1 MSTSAFHPEDDE
13 FDRNCPRICGVC
25 GDKATG
31 FHFNAMTCEGCK
43 GFFRRSMKKKANFTC
58 PFNGNC
64 SITKDNRR
72 HCQACRLK
80 RCQDIG
86 MMKEFIL
93 TDEEVQ
99 RKKEIIL
106 KRKEEEAIKEAKKPK
121 LSDDQEKT
129 IALLMEAHR
138 KTYDESYSDF
148 NKFRPPVRSSSEME
162 ASGQSFPIESP
173 RDLCSA
179 DYFGSF
185 NSSPSDGCRLSMDM
199 SQIAKSHFSSFF
211 GIPQD
216 DSGNSKEDSTLSM
229 LPHLADLVSYSIQK
243 VIGFA
248 KAIPGFSRPF
258 TGVAGAT
265 DKISGWPKEFKFA

>member
-1 MSTSAFHPEDDE
+1 MTGQVEFEVLNGKSFSHTCALSRKGRLLILRLSNPFSHFIGVSRIVEMEQMTVSSSACQPDDDE

-43 GFFRRSMKKKANFTC
+43 GFFRRSMKKKATFTC

-93 TDEEVQ
+93 TDDEVQ
-99 RKKEIIL
+99 RKKEMIL

-121 LSDDQEKT
+121 LSDEQEQL
-129 IALLMEAHR
+129 IALLVDAHH
-138 KTYDESYSDF
+138 KTYDSSYSF
-148 NKFRPPVRSSSEME
+148 VTQFR
-162 ASGQSFPIESP
+162 
-173 RDLCSA
+173 
-179 DYFGSF
+179 
-185 NSSPSDGCRLSMDM
+185 
-199 SQIAKSHFSSFF
+199 
-211 GIPQD
+211 
-216 DSGNSKEDSTLSM
+216 
-229 LPHLADLVSYSIQK
+229 
-243 VIGFA
+243 
-248 KAIPGFSRPF
+248 
-258 TGVAGAT
+258 
-265 DKISGWPKEFKFA
+265 